1 MKFLIYIYS
10 IKMLL
15 GSLYTVLKY
24 CTVQPIF
31 IRLKSDFLC
40 QKDFS
45 NLVELV
51 YNGSVE
57 LTKES
62 VESLLQLTK
71 VRHSNIRIENRGLK
85 FSQETWIRKGFTEP
99 FLLLK

>member
-1 MKFLIYIYS
+1 MKFFDLLIFYRNVFGLISYS
-10 IKMLL
+10 I
-15 GSLYTVLKY
+15 LYSTAH
-24 CTVQPIF
+24 F
-31 IRLKSDFLC
+31 MRLKSDFFH

-51 YNGSVE
+51 YSGSVE

-71 VRHSNIRIENRGLK
+71 VSHSNIRIGIRDLK
-85 FSQETWIRKGFTEP
+85 FS
-99 FLLLK
+99 